1 MASFSEF
8 FLPFL
13 LLLAIAASA
22 ADSNEPDFRWT
33 FPVIGKD
40 DYTFANGDKAI
51 VSWTPADV
59 VIPQIAL
66 NCSGTAKVY
75 GHATAT
81 GIEFE
86 DATSPSIYNVNWVP
100 GGKSGVQLFED
111 HVANFSRG
119 VRPL

>member
-1 MASFSEF
+1 MASFSALIFSF
-8 FLPFL
+8 FM
-13 LLLAIAASA
+13 LLASIASA
-22 ADSNEPDFRWT
+22 ADINFRWT

-40 DYTFANGDKAI
+40 DYFFANGDKAI
-51 VSWTPADV
+51 VSWNPADH

-100 GGKSGVQLFED
+100 GGKSRL
-111 HVANFSRG
+111 
-119 VRPL
+119 